1 MNIEALNQL
10 ISVLESVHPY
20 EFDLTNWRCGS
31 YFCAIGH
38 ACQNQ
43 WFIDRGLSLSPEI
56 SPVFEKPNGGK
67 SRNWSAVEQF
77 FELDRN
83 QVVYLFDVGSYPE
96 KSLAKP
102 SDVIERIKKLI
113 AKNQVV

>member
-10 ISVLESVHPY
+10 ISVLESVNSY
-20 EFDLTNWRCGS
+20 DFNLLNWHCGS

-43 WFIDRGLSLSPEI
+43 WFIDRGLSLYAGI
-56 SPVFEKPNGGK
+56 YPVFKKPNGGK
-67 SRNWSAVEQF
+67 STNWLAVEQF
-77 FELDRN
+77 FDLNGN
-83 QVVYLFDVGSYPE
+83 QTEYLFHVDSYPE

-102 SDVIERIKKLI
+102 SDVIERIKELI
-113 AKNQVV
+113 AKNQIV